1 MLSLFNKDCRVSAY
15 TAGFWCSL
23 RKRSSQA
30 ALCGIPAPRA
40 ADQVA
45 ILFASGAHAGF
56 DQLAE
61 AAARLRTQ
69 FPSLQHVVGTAVRA
83 SLLRF
88 SGQPCPACGGCGT
101 AAKPSA
107 IPYPINM

>member
-1 MLSLFNKDCRVSAY
+1 MAGETCPYKRVSLA
-15 TAGFWCSL
+15 ALS
-23 RKRSSQA
+23 SSQA
-30 ALCGIPAPRA
+30 PHA

-69 FPSLQHVVGTAVRA
+69 FPSLQYVVGTAVRIPRCDILA
-83 SLLRF
+83 TLAQLVEAAAQLQALFPLRQRTR
-88 SGQPCPACGGCGT
+88 G
-101 AAKPSA
+101 AAVRA
-107 IPYPINM
+107 